1 MMLKLLILLQFI
13 FKKLY
18 FVYSNPKQQ
27 YSENAI
33 MLDFLCLFL
42 EQKQMT
48 STIRGKLFK
57 AYNATNL

>member
-1 MMLKLLILLQFI
+1 MLKLLILLVYFQEVV
-13 FKKLY
+13 